1 MYLSPCLIAVIIII
15 AYILIGRQNQMK
27 IKTFVN
33 KNQKSIIAIAVIG
46 GVFYFMNNDLIEGV
60 DDGDEDG
67 NEEATGGSEEEATGG
82 EETCDDVRKQ
92 LADLQEENEEYLFCF

>member
-67 NEEATGGSEEEATGG
+67 LS
-82 EETCDDVRKQ
+82 
-92 LADLQEENEEYLFCF
+92 LIHI